1 LTISES
7 LIVDVVALRRHVGTK
22 SPVAA
27 VVNVGDASVGDSSV
41 VDCAVEADVIVES
54 TLGGVSVSGSVSAE
68 WSAPCRRCLTPLT
81 GRMHADMAE
90 IFEDEPTD
98 GESWP
103 IVEER
108 IDLVPAMREAVI
120 LALPLAPLCEESC
133 RGPEPERFPTGPPDE
148 GETLADPRWAALDQL
163 SFNDE

>member
-1 LTISES
+1 
-7 LIVDVVALRRHVGTK
+7 VALRRHVGTK
-22 SPVAA
+22 SQVTAA
-27 VVNVGDASVGDSSV
+27 ANVGDSSVGDSSV
-41 VDCAVEADVIVES
+41 VDGAVEADVVVES

-81 GRMHADMAE
+81 GRIHADMHE

-148 GETLADPRWAALDQL
+148 GEPVADPRWAALDQL